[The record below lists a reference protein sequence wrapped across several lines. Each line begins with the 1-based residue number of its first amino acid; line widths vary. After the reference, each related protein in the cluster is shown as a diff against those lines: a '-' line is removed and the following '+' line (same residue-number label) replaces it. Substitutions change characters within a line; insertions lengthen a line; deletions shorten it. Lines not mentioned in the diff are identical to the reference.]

1 MSGGRFDYVEHRI
14 PEIAETIQEE
24 IDNNNVKWDEFFPE
38 PEWNGER
45 YTKETIDEF
54 KNGIEFLRKAYVYSK
69 RIDYLLSGDDGEE
82 QFHIRLKEELQK
94 FKFNTTC

>member
-14 PEIAETIQEE
+14 PEIAETIQEA
-24 IDNNNVKWDEFFPE
+24 IDENNVKWDGCFSE

-45 YTKETIDEF
+45 YTKETIEEF
-54 KNGIEFLRKAYVYSK
+54 KNGIEQLRKAYVYAK

-82 QFHIRLKEELQK
+82 EFHKRLKEELEN
-94 FKFNTTC
+94 FKFNNY